1 MFATMVKLARI
12 QTKSGQVIIAARIAA
27 KSFLSPEI
35 PSSEDNNDIDEHY
48 VDLSSIAPSA
58 SEFLLDSKGN
68 IAKANLLIRTVTSQ
82 DAQLS
87 DINKHVI
94 FGSDVVR
101 ILSPLD
107 GQAEVGKF
115 ICIGMNYVDHC
126 VEQNLPV
133 PEVPLVFSK
142 FGSSIVG
149 PDDAIPLY
157 GPSSNNSSIT
167 HGGMNASYTG
177 EEHIVTSKLDF
188 EVELGIVVGT
198 TVPRFTKAS
207 DAHKYIGGYTIIHDV
222 SARDLQLEANGG
234 QWLLGKCGDGYAPMG
249 PIISTLDEFDGDDEF
264 AGAGNLHIECRLQ
277 QRGSSEMKIVQSSST
292 SNLVFSTPQ
301 IISYLSKFMTLQP
314 GDVIATGTPP
324 GVGCFRKPQPL
335 WLGCGDVVECEIEGL
350 GVLRN
355 TVTECLEV
363 EDNSKVD
370 ETKKPAAELQTP
382 VAKGPPSKSEQLPK
396 QQRLQNAV
404 CIVTGGARGIGNGIA
419 YRLALEGAV
428 TVVLIDMNQDELDKA
443 ASDLEQEV
451 AKHMGDKLPTSRPI
465 FHALA
470 CDVTDAQKVKDTVN
484 YIARVLSP
492 NGRIDILVQC
502 AGVVGKTNVL
512 THQVEEDNFDLV
524 MRVNLKGIFNGAQAV
539 LPFMM
544 EQNYGRIINIASI
557 AGKEGNAGML
567 AYSTS
572 KAAVIGLTK
581 TIGKEYA
588 LNGITCNAIAPA
600 VIRTQMVADM
610 PEKQVKYMTDKIP
623 MQRCGKV
630 EEVAALVAFVASED
644 AGFTTG
650 FCFDVTGGRSTY

>member
-1 MFATMVKLARI
+1 MVKLARI
-12 QTKSGQVIIAARIAA
+12 QTKSGQVILAARIAT
-27 KSFLSPEI
+27 KSFHSPEI
-35 PSSEDNNDIDEHY
+35 PSSEDNNDIDQHY

-58 SEFLLDSKGN
+58 SKFLLDSKGN

-149 PDDAIPLY
+149 YDDAIPLY
-157 GPSSNNSSIT
+157 GPSSANSSVT

-177 EEHIVTSKLDF
+177 EEHVVTSKLDF

-264 AGAGNLHIECRLQ
+264 AGAGSLHIECRLQ
-277 QRGSSEMKIVQSSST
+277 QRGSNEMKIVQSSST

-324 GVGCFRKPQPL
+324 GVGCFRKPEPL

-355 TVTECLEV
+355 TVTESLEV

-382 VAKGPPSKSEQLPK
+382 VAKGPPSKREQLPK

-404 CIVTGGARGIGNGIA
+404 CVVTGGARGIGNGIA
-419 YRLALEGAV
+419 HRLALEGAV
-428 TVVLIDMNQDELDKA
+428 TVILIDMNQDELDKA

-451 AKHMGDKLPTSRPI
+451 AKHMGDKRTTSRPI

-484 YIARVLSP
+484 YIAKVLSP

-630 EEVAALVAFVASED
+630 EEVAALVAFVASEE